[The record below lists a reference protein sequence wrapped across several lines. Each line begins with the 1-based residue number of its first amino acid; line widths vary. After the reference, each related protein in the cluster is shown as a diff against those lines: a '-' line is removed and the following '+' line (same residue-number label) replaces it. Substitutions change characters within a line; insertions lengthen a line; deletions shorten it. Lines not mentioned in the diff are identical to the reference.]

1 MLQRLV
7 IILALLVLSVSFG
20 TILGS
25 DAAEA
30 QQAAA
35 VAPEERKACEDLRS
49 YMDKFKAL
57 ARQSQGKDRDRGMAE
72 LKKEYSAKLDKLPG
86 QAKTE
91 LVDWEKSCILLYDA
105 PASEEDRHAEAMAKN
120 LGIMRQACGGAL
132 KP

>member
-7 IILALLVLSVSFG
+7 IILALLALSASFS

-25 DAAEA
+25 DTVEA
-30 QQAAA
+30 QQAAF
-35 VAPEERKACEDLRS
+35 APEERKACEDLRS

-72 LKKEYSAKLDKLPG
+72 LKKEYGTKLDKLPG

-105 PASEEDRHAEAMAKN
+105 PASEEDQHAEAMAKN